1 MAGSK
6 QAGPQMPQT
15 EMCPGTCRTFHA
27 VLGMCLWSLFAM
39 GVKHMGAL
47 EFEEVSPLGG
57 GPHHPIGYSRVW
69 ASSLYCDM
77 PLCMSSVSS
86 SLLLLHG
93 CRHALYTG
101 FTGQASLRRALFLM
115 MFGTVY
121 PGVTYLLSG

>member
-1 MAGSK
+1 MAGPK

-57 GPHHPIGYSRVW
+57 GRHHPLRCCCCMGVAMHFIQVLLDKHHLGELF
-69 ASSLYCDM
+69 SS
-77 PLCMSSVSS
+77 
-86 SLLLLHG
+86 
-93 CRHALYTG
+93 
-101 FTGQASLRRALFLM
+101 
-115 MFGTVY
+115 
-121 PGVTYLLSG
+121 